1 MIVNYYANGVLTGF
15 LVNFSLVGPCLHA
28 ASCFIRLK
36 SGITGSTPTEFLCK
50 WNETFVRYVIGFPFM
65 SINPWYLEK
74 SKKKLSV
81 KLVVLTKVEAAF
93 SYCATKTVYMHLFG
107 EFTERF
113 ISNKSK
119 KSPKF
124 SPSFWDSCKPNN
136 VLQNESELDRLCHKI
151 KG

>member
-1 MIVNYYANGVLTGF
+1 ML
-15 LVNFSLVGPCLHA
+15 
-28 ASCFIRLK
+28 
-36 SGITGSTPTEFLCK
+36 
-50 WNETFVRYVIGFPFM
+50 
-65 SINPWYLEK
+65 INSWYLEK

-113 ISNKSK
+113 FSNKSK
-119 KSPKF
+119 KPPKF